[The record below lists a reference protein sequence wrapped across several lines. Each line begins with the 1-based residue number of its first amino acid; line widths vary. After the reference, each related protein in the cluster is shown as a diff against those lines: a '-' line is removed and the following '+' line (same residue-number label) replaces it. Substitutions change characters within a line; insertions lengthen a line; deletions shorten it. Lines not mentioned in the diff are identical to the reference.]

1 MKLYYSPGAC
11 SLADHISLV
20 EAGLPFTLERV
31 DLKAHKTADGTDFYT
46 INPKGYVPALTL
58 DDGETITENIA
69 ILDWISL
76 QDTALCPSGP
86 LGRIELIEVL
96 SYIATELHKTF
107 APYFKGGSDADKQEA
122 GAALA
127 KKFDYLAG
135 TLRGDY
141 LFGDAFSVADAY
153 LYVMLR
159 WADKLGIAVPEK
171 LVAYRDRIAARPAV
185 VEALA
190 QEG

>member
-31 DLKAHKTADGTDFYT
+31 DLKAHKTADGQDFYR

-69 ILDWISL
+69 ILDWIST

-86 LGRIELIEVL
+86 MGRIHLLEAL
-96 SYIATELHKTF
+96 SYIATELHKGF
-107 APYFKGGSDADKQEA
+107 APFFKGGSDTDKQEA

-127 KKFDYLAG
+127 KRFEYLAG
-135 TLRGDY
+135 TLKGDY

-159 WADKLGIAVPEK
+159 WADKLGIAVPDT
-171 LVAYRDRIAARPAV
+171 LVVYRERVGARKAV

-190 QEG
+190 QEE